1 MELLRVRVPVVTGIS
16 LAPPLWSAAS
26 DGGQFQD
33 RIRFTETDIVVT
45 PSASGELEGEDAV
58 RQVAELLQV
67 DPASGWLQLRPAMIG
82 PLLKK
87 KERAAFDE
95 RQLLAVTPVAPDRHQ
110 YLLLDRQSGQ
120 GRVLADRPDSSNPS
134 AQRLWDALQR
144 NFSGELKPPAVAIPE
159 EPQRFVHETHRQP
172 VPNEGAVR

>member
-45 PSASGELEGEDAV
+45 PSASGELEGEDAA

-67 DPASGWLQLRPAMIG
+67 DPASGWLQLRPVMIG
-82 PLLKK
+82 PLLEK

-95 RQLLAVTPVAPDRHQ
+95 RHLLAVTPVAPDRHQ

-120 GRVLADRPDSSNPS
+120 GRVLTDRPDSSNPS

-144 NFSGELKPPAVAIPE
+144 YFPGELKPPAAAILE
-159 EPQRFVHETHRQP
+159 NPQRFVHETVRQP
-172 VPNEGAVR
+172 ASNEGAVH